1 MIFDSLYISTVVH
14 AISS

>member
-14 AISS
+14 DISS